1 MQRRHFLRWSSLLGM
16 AGLMPAKKIM
26 AAADTM
32 TEQEKFA
39 SKNDRQYW
47 VNLLNKIASPVLDN
61 MSRGMLQKNMP
72 VEVSPAWDGRNK
84 KVAYMEAFGRLIA
97 GIAPFLALADDGSKE
112 AAIRQRLKLQTQQSL
127 AHAVDP
133 DSADYLYWGSPQSR
147 QPLVDAAFIAQALL
161 LAPSAIWEPLSD
173 TVKQRIIHE
182 FKTIR
187 QIEPYNS
194 NWVLFA
200 AIIETFLLYIGED
213 YNAARIDTAID
224 KITQWYVGD
233 GWYSDGERFHFDHY
247 NGFVIQ
253 PMLVDILRV
262 NVAKGRRDKKEFDM
276 AYKRMQRYASFQERF
291 ISPEGTYPVFGRSS
305 TYRVGAFQP
314 LTKLA
319 LEDALPEEVK
329 PAQVRCALTAV
340 MKRLFIADTF
350 TAGNWLTLGLVGNQ
364 QSGIADSYSNTGS
377 MYLTAYVF
385 LPLGLPATHCFWTDS
400 FTAWTQLKAWSGK
413 PFKKDYAV
421 DY

>member
-1 MQRRHFLRWSSLLGM
+1 MRRRNFIRWSSLLGM

-26 AAADTM
+26 AAADAM
-32 TEQEKFA
+32 PEQNEFT

-47 VNLLNKIASPVLDN
+47 VTLLDKIATPVLDN
-61 MSRGMLQKNMP
+61 MSKGMLQKNMP

-97 GIAPFLALADDGSKE
+97 GIAPFLALPDDGSKE
-112 AAIRQRLKLQTQQSL
+112 SEIRQRLRLQTQQSL

-133 DSADYLYWGSPQSR
+133 QSPDYLYWGTPQSR

-187 QIEPYNS
+187 QIEPFNN
-194 NWVLFA
+194 NWMLFA
-200 AIIETFLLYIGED
+200 AIIETFLLYIGEE

-224 KITQWYVGD
+224 KVTKWYVGD

-253 PMLVDILRV
+253 PMLVDILRI
-262 NVAKGRRDKKEFDM
+262 NVAKGRRDKKEFDI

-319 LEDALPEEVK
+319 LENALPEEVK

-340 MKRLFIADTF
+340 MKRLFIAETF
-350 TAGNWLTLGLVGNQ
+350 TQDNWLTLGLVGNQ
-364 QSGIADSYSNTGS
+364 QNGIADSYSNTGS

-385 LPLGLPATHCFWTDS
+385 LPLGLPAAHSFWTDP

>member
-1 MQRRHFLRWSSLLGM
+1 M

-32 TEQEKFA
+32 PEQEKLA

-47 VNLLNKIASPVLDN
+47 VTLLDKIASPVLEN
-61 MSRGMLQKNMP
+61 MSKGMLQKNMP
-72 VEVSPAWDGRNK
+72 VEFSPAWDGRNN

-97 GIAPFLALADDGSKE
+97 GIAPFLALPDDGSKE
-112 AAIRQRLKLQTQQSL
+112 SEIRQRLRLQTQQSL

-133 DSADYLYWGSPQSR
+133 ESPDYLYWGTPQSR

-161 LAPSAIWEPLSD
+161 LAPAAIWEPLNN

-200 AIIETFLLYIGED
+200 AIIETFLLFIGEA

-224 KITQWYVGD
+224 KITKWYVGD

-262 NVAKGRRDKKEFDM
+262 NVAKGRRDKKEFDI

-319 LEDALPEEVK
+319 LENALPEEVQ
-329 PAQVRCALTAV
+329 PAQVRCALTTV
-340 MKRLFIADTF
+340 MKRMFIADTF

-364 QSGIADSYSNTGS
+364 QKGIADSYSNTGS

-385 LPLGLPATHCFWTDS
+385 LPLGLPVSHSFWTDP
-400 FTAWTQLKAWSGK
+400 FTAWTQLKAWGGK

>member
-1 MQRRHFLRWSSLLGM
+1 MRRRNFIRWSSLLGM

-26 AAADTM
+26 AAADAM
-32 TEQEKFA
+32 PEQEKSS

-47 VNLLNKIASPVLDN
+47 VTLLDKIATPVLDN
-61 MSRGMLQKNMP
+61 MSKGMLQKNMP
-72 VEVSPAWDGRNK
+72 VQVSPAWDGRNN

-97 GIAPFLALADDGSKE
+97 GIAPFLALPDDGSKE
-112 AAIRQRLKLQTQQSL
+112 SAIRQRLRLQTQQSL

-133 DSADYLYWGSPQSR
+133 QSPDYLYWGTPQSR

-161 LAPSAIWEPLSD
+161 LAPAAIWEPLSD

-200 AIIETFLLYIGED
+200 AIIETFLLSVGEV

-224 KITQWYVGD
+224 KITKWYVGD

-262 NVAKGRRDKKEFDM
+262 NVAKGRRDKKEFDI

-291 ISPEGTYPVFGRSS
+291 ISPEGTYPIFGRSS

-319 LEDALPEEVK
+319 LEETLPEEVK
-329 PAQVRCALTAV
+329 PAQVRCALTTV
-340 MKRLFIADTF
+340 MKRMFIADTF
-350 TAGNWLTLGLVGNQ
+350 TTGNWLTLGLVGSQ
-364 QSGIADSYSNTGS
+364 QNGIADSYSNTGS

-385 LPLGLPATHCFWTDS
+385 LPLGLPAAHSFWTDP
-400 FTAWTQLKAWSGK
+400 FTEWTQLKAWSGK